1 MDATPRYASSVMRH
15 DEARRNLLGIGVYS
29 RRDAATLLR
38 VRLRKL
44 NRWVHGY
51 RYTSSGGRYGWVPP
65 VVPPELGGDEE
76 EALSFRDL
84 IELLFVAGFRR
95 QGLSLQYVRKAA
107 GIAAEKYQS
116 RHPFCL
122 RRFSTDGR
130 RIFAT
135 LEEERVEDLPG
146 ERKKRVEEVVSGQLV
161 FRRVV
166 EQYLRQLEY
175 DVETGETIRW
185 WPMGRETSVAL
196 DPTRAFGEP
205 IDVVT
210 GVPTSSIYRAYRA
223 EGEGRAARLRISEWF
238 EAPLPN
244 VDAAIEFEERFR
256 AAAV

>member
-1 MDATPRYASSVMRH
+1 MPGGDTGG
-15 DEARRNLLGIGVYS
+15 DLLGLGVYS
-29 RRDAATLLR
+29 RRDAAALLR
-38 VRLRKL
+38 VKLRKL

-51 RYTSSGGRYGWVPP
+51 RYTSSGGRSGWVPP
-65 VVPPELGGDEE
+65 LVPPELGGDEE

-130 RIFAT
+130 HIFAT
-135 LEEERVEDLPG
+135 LEEERVEGLAG
-146 ERKKRVEEVVSGQLV
+146 ERKKRVEEVVSGQFV
-161 FRRVV
+161 FRRVI

-185 WPMGRETSVAL
+185 WPMGRDAPVAL

-205 IDVVT
+205 IDSLT
-210 GVPTSSIYRAYRA
+210 GVPTSSIYRAFQA
-223 EGEGRAARLRISEWF
+223 EGGGWEAKLRAADWF
-238 EAPLPN
+238 DVPLTSVN
-244 VDAAIEFEERFR
+244 AAIKFEDRFR
-256 AAAV
+256 ATAV